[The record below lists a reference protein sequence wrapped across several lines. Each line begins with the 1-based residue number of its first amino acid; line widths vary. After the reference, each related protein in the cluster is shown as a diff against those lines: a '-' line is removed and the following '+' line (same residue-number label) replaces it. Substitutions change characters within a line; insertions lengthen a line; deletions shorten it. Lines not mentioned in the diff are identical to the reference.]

1 MEGLGDIN
9 LVSRVAVL
17 NDKRAFD
24 ALVRKYQSPVR
35 RFFLAQTAGDGALSD
50 DLAQDTF
57 VKAYTHIASFRG
69 SSSFKTWLLRIAYNV
84 MYDYRRAH
92 RITDGIDSVAAI
104 IPAPVSRDTPAA
116 LDIYTAMGVLKPT
129 ERTCIALQLIDGYSI
144 DEIAAIM
151 QMAAGTVKSHL
162 SRGKS
167 RLADYLRKNGYG
179 RLQDK

>member
-1 MEGLGDIN
+1 MDSLGDIT

-17 NDKRAFD
+17 HDKRAFD

-35 RFFLAQTAGDGALSD
+35 RFFLAQTVGNGALSD

-57 VKAYTHIASFRG
+57 VKAYTKIASFRG
-69 SSSFKTWLLRIAYNV
+69 NSSFKTWLFRIAFNV

-92 RITDGIDSVAAI
+92 RITDDIDSVAVVV
-104 IPAPVSRDTPAA
+104 PASAGCDTPAT
-116 LDIYTAMGVLKPT
+116 LDIYSAMGMLKPT

-144 DEIAAIM
+144 DEIAVIM

-162 SRGKS
+162 SRGKDK
-167 RLADYLRKNGYG
+167 LADYLRKNGYG
-179 RLQDK
+179 KR

>member
-92 RITDGIDSVAAI
+92 RITDDIDSVAAI
-104 IPAPVSRDTPAA
+104 MPASVSRDTPAA
-116 LDIYTAMGVLKPT
+116 IGHIHRYGSAEAHRAHMHRPATHRRLFHRRDCGDNADGGWHGEVAPLAREIK
-129 ERTCIALQLIDGYSI
+129 TCGLFKKEWIWKTTG
-144 DEIAAIM
+144 
-151 QMAAGTVKSHL
+151 
-162 SRGKS
+162 
-167 RLADYLRKNGYG
+167 
-179 RLQDK
+179 